1 MDNIKIELCRI
12 SRREDQLFMDV
23 ILDAGD
29 NTLTSFAVT
38 NLQTPETTW
47 QFAKQLT
54 QAGKQAFSIPL
65 SDLGDVGS
73 SIYKVDLKASFGN
86 EECIDTIYVS
96 DVEFMYECML
106 EELNLIDLDSCTPVS
121 NDLIT
126 KYLLLYGHTLAMSY
140 KDIDRAEYFF
150 KKMKNCPGVCG
161 TPITCNCHGTHK

>member
-12 SRREDQLFMDV
+12 SRRDDQLLMDV
-23 ILDAGD
+23 ILDVGN

-65 SDLGDVGS
+65 SDLGDTGS
-73 SIYKVDLKASFGN
+73 SIYKVDLKASSGY
-86 EECIDTIYVS
+86 EEYIDTIYIS

-106 EELNLIDLDSCTPVS
+106 SELNLLDLDSCTPVS
-121 NDLIT
+121 NDIIT

-150 KKMKNCPGVCG
+150 KKMKNCPVACG
-161 TPITCNCHGTHK
+161 TPVTCNCHGAYR